1 MSKLKISKKVF
12 WNWNLDM
19 LTLRK
24 SCLKIFL
31 FGMLVRKSSDLKSIS
46 SVLRALV
53 LNPDDAYAR
62 SKSFSHHDDLSLW
75 CLFDMTWGPQK
86 PPSRFQI
93 INTLDDCKIG
103 RLFWNLFSVLNYFS
117 FLHRKNW

>member
-12 WNWNLDM
+12 WNWNVDM

-93 INTLDDCKIG
+93 INSLDDFK
-103 RLFWNLFSVLNYFS
+103 
-117 FLHRKNW
+117 